1 MTTLDLRLDVS
12 DEIVEYLK
20 AEAKNRQ
27 VSLDVVSGDI
37 LTDYFAELA
46 EDQIL
51 ESIKVGMAQAL
62 TSEGRPASEVLAEV
76 DRDVMGNAYDGLD
89 CHQNSATALSA

>member
-27 VSLDVVSGDI
+27 VSLDVVIGDI

-51 ESIKVGMAQAL
+51 ENIKVGMKR
-62 TSEGRPASEVLAEV
+62 RP
-76 DRDVMGNAYDGLD
+76 
-89 CHQNSATALSA
+89 